1 MIHHQI
7 FTSVRDFTT
16 ILVVAD
22 IVIIVVNILVVRGK
36 GADHLCILT
45 RKYLITA
52 TELGWPVNQILR
64 R

>member
-22 IVIIVVNILVVRGK
+22 IVIIVVKILVVWGE
-36 GADHLCILT
+36 GGSFVYT
-45 RKYLITA
+45 YL
-52 TELGWPVNQILR
+52 
-64 R
+64 

>member
-22 IVIIVVNILVVRGK
+22 IVIIVVKILVVRGR
-36 GADHLCILT
+36 GDHLCILT
-45 RKYLITA
+45 CKYLITA

>member
-22 IVIIVVNILVVRGK
+22 IVIIVVKILVVRGE
-36 GADHLCILT
+36 GGSFVYT
-45 RKYLITA
+45 YL
-52 TELGWPVNQILR
+52 
-64 R
+64 